1 MAPIR
6 IAGAAALL
14 GLLAA
19 CAQPA
24 STTRFPA
31 PSLGVDAAP
40 AAPSPAAATPSLAAM
55 TPGNVLGLSGD
66 PHPGPAAAGP
76 HGSERAFVVFFE
88 EWSAALSD
96 PSQEGLA
103 RVAQMALG
111 NTRVPVLVMGYTG
124 PRGSS
129 EANALLSRLRA
140 RMVADA
146 LIEKGVA
153 SRRIRI
159 VSRGP
164 TPGFES
170 LESRRVE
177 VRIDDGRR

>member
-6 IAGAAALL
+6 IVGAAALL

-31 PSLGVDAAP
+31 PAMGSEAAP
-40 AAPSPAAATPSLAAM
+40 PPVAAPTPEAAPPTETA
-55 TPGNVLGLSGD
+55 
-66 PHPGPAAAGP
+66 P
-76 HGSERAFVVFFE
+76 HGSDRAFVVFFE
-88 EWSAALSD
+88 EWSAALSE
-96 PSQEGLA
+96 PSQAGLD
-103 RVAQMALG
+103 RVAEMALRD
-111 NTRVPVLVMGYTG
+111 TRVPVLVLGYTG
-124 PRGSS
+124 PRGSG
-129 EANALLSRLRA
+129 EANALLARLRA

-153 SRRIRI
+153 SSRIRI
-159 VSRGP
+159 LSRGP

>member
-14 GLLAA
+14 GLLGA
-19 CAQPA
+19 CAQPV

-31 PSLGVDAAP
+31 PAMGGEAAP
-40 AAPSPAAATPSLAAM
+40 AHAAPAHAAPAQAAPVMAAPTQAPPAATAQ
-55 TPGNVLGLSGD
+55 PGSD
-66 PHPGPAAAGP
+66 
-76 HGSERAFVVFFE
+76 RAFVVFFE
-88 EWSAALSD
+88 EWSAALSE
-96 PSQEGLA
+96 PAQAGLA
-103 RVAQMALG
+103 RVAEMAAR
-111 NTRVPVLVMGYTG
+111 NARVPVLVLGYTG

-146 LIEKGVA
+146 LIERGVA

>member
-1 MAPIR
+1 MALIR
-6 IAGAAALL
+6 ISGAAALI

-19 CAQPA
+19 CADPA

-31 PSLGVDAAP
+31 PVLTGDAAPLAAAPAPAATPAP
-40 AAPSPAAATPSLAAM
+40 AAPPE
-55 TPGNVLGLSGD
+55 
-66 PHPGPAAAGP
+66 

-88 EWSAALSD
+88 EWSANLSE
-96 PSQEGLA
+96 PSQQGLA
-103 RVAQMALG
+103 RVAQMAQA
-111 NTRVPVLVMGYTG
+111 NPRVGVLVLGYTG
-124 PRGSS
+124 PRGSG
-129 EANALLSRLRA
+129 EANALLARLRA

-146 LIEKGVA
+146 LITKGIMA
-153 SRRIRI
+153 SRIRI
-159 VSRGP
+159 LSRGP

>member
-19 CAQPA
+19 CADPSSMTRSPPSAGEAAPPA
-24 STTRFPA
+24 A
-31 PSLGVDAAP
+31 VAAP
-40 AAPSPAAATPSLAAM
+40 APPAAAATPA
-55 TPGNVLGLSGD
+55 
-66 PHPGPAAAGP
+66 

-88 EWSAALSD
+88 EWSANLSE

-103 RVAQMALG
+103 RVAQMAQS
-111 NTRVPVLVMGYTG
+111 NPRVGVLVLGYTG
-124 PRGSS
+124 PRGSG
-129 EANALLSRLRA
+129 EANALLARLRA

-153 SRRIRI
+153 SGRIRI
-159 VSRGP
+159 LSRGP

>member
-6 IAGAAALL
+6 IAAAAALL

-19 CAQPA
+19 CADPS

-31 PSLGVDAAP
+31 PALAGHAAPPAPAPAP
-40 AAPSPAAATPSLAAM
+40 AAAPVAAAPE
-55 TPGNVLGLSGD
+55 
-66 PHPGPAAAGP
+66 

-88 EWSAALSD
+88 EWSANLSEPARD
-96 PSQEGLA
+96 GLA
-103 RVAQMALG
+103 RVAQMAQS
-111 NTRVPVLVMGYTG
+111 NTRVGVLVVGYTG

-129 EANALLSRLRA
+129 EANALLARLRA

-146 LIEKGVA
+146 LIERGVA
-153 SRRIRI
+153 ARRIRI
-159 VSRGP
+159 LSRGP

>member
-1 MAPIR
+1 MANFR
-6 IAGAAALL
+6 IAGAAGLL

-19 CAQPA
+19 CAEP
-24 STTRFPA
+24 TNGTRA
-31 PSLGVDAAP
+31 PVPGTATETAP
-40 AAPSPAAATPSLAAM
+40 AAPL
-55 TPGNVLGLSGD
+55 
-66 PHPGPAAAGP
+66 P

-96 PSQEGLA
+96 PAQQGLN

-111 NTRVPVLVMGYTG
+111 QPRVGVLVLGYTG
-124 PRGSS
+124 PRGSE
-129 EANALLSRLRA
+129 EANALLARLRA
-140 RMVADA
+140 RQVADA
-146 LIEKGVA
+146 LIQRGVA
-153 SRRIRI
+153 PARIRI